1 MGFSEL
7 DYAIVLAYLIG
18 VAIFGVLSGG
28 KQTSTRDYFL
38 GSQRIP
44 WWAICFAIVATE
56 TSALTFISIPGLAY
70 LTNLNFLQI
79 TFGYIIG
86 RIVISFLLLPAY
98 FKGELVTAY
107 ALLTK
112 RFGDRTRNLASI
124 VFLVTRTAAT
134 GVRLYATAIPLAI
147 ILRGYQVFTGMPN
160 EWVYIISIVVI
171 TGFTFI
177 YTYTGGIRAVIWTDV
192 IQMFI
197 YLGGAAVAVIVLLG
211 KLPSGWETVVSAA
224 SSHDKLQ
231 ILYGGFEKSL
241 SQFFKTDYNFLASI
255 IGGAF
260 LSMASHGAD
269 QLIVQRLLATNS
281 LKNSQKAL
289 IGSGFIVM
297 LQFLFFLL
305 VGVMLY
311 AFYQG
316 RPFSKGDEVFP
327 AFIIHELPSGISG
340 LIIAGL
346 FASAM
351 GALSGSINSL
361 ASSTLMDLYK
371 PYLGKHS
378 SPEKDLR
385 LSKLFSIFW
394 TLALM
399 GTAFLFIMQTSE
411 AVVEVALQIA
421 SITYGGL
428 LGTFFLGVLFKKPK
442 EIDAITGFLAGIA
455 ILVFLFID
463 RSIAWTW
470 WTFIGCT
477 TTLLV
482 GNASAILRKRKL

>member
-1 MGFSEL
+1 MGFTAL
-7 DYAIVLAYLIG
+7 DYVIVLVYLIG

-70 LTNLNFLQI
+70 TTNLNFLQI
-79 TFGYIIG
+79 TFGYILG
-86 RIVISFLLLPAY
+86 RIVIAFLLLPFY

-124 VFLVTRTAAT
+124 VFLFTRTTAT

-147 ILRGYQVFTGMPN
+147 ILCGYQMFMGLSN
-160 EWVYIISIVVI
+160 ESVYVISIVVI
-171 TGFTFI
+171 TGFTFL
-177 YTYTGGIRAVIWTDV
+177 YTYTGGMRAVIWTDV

-197 YLGGAAVAVIVLLG
+197 YLGGAAVAMVVLLS
-211 KLPSGWETVVSAA
+211 KLPNGWESVVAA
-224 SSHDKLQ
+224 AEPHHKFQ
-231 ILYGGFEKSL
+231 IFYSGFEGSL
-241 SQFFKTDYNFLASI
+241 AQFFKVDYNFFSSV

-305 VGVMLY
+305 IGVTLY

-316 RPFSKGDEVFP
+316 KPFGRGDEVFP
-327 AFIIHELPSGISG
+327 AFIIHELPTGISG

-361 ASSTLMDLYK
+361 ASSTLIDLYK
-371 PYLGKHS
+371 PYFGKHS
-378 SPEKDLR
+378 SPERDLH
-385 LSKLFSIFW
+385 LSKVFSIVW
-394 TLALM
+394 TIALM
-399 GTAFLFIMQTSE
+399 GTAFLFIMQTSQ
-411 AVVEVALQIA
+411 AVVEIALKIA

-428 LGTFFLGVLFKKPK
+428 LGTFFLGILFKKPK
-442 EIDAITGFLAGIA
+442 EIDAIVGFLAGVA

-470 WTFIGCT
+470 WTFIGCAT
-477 TTLLV
+477 TIIV
-482 GNASAILRKRKL
+482 GNLMVAVRKKM

>member
-1 MGFSEL
+1 MGFTAI
-7 DYAIVLAYLIG
+7 DYVIVLIYLIG

-70 LTNLNFLQI
+70 MTNLNFLQI
-79 TFGYIIG
+79 TFGYILG
-86 RIVISFLLLPAY
+86 RIAIAFLLLPSY

-112 RFGDRTRNLASI
+112 RFGNRTRNLASI
-124 VFLVTRTAAT
+124 VFLFTRTAAT

-147 ILRGYQVFTGMPN
+147 IFRGYQIFTGLSN
-160 EWVYIISIVVI
+160 ESVYVISIVVI

-177 YTYTGGIRAVIWTDV
+177 YTYTGGMRAVIWTDV

-197 YLGGAAVAVIVLLG
+197 YLGGATVAVFVLLS
-211 KLPSGWETVVSAA
+211 KLPNGWESVVAQAA
-224 SSHDKLQ
+224 PNHKFQ
-231 ILYGGFEKSL
+231 IFYGGFEKSL
-241 SQFFKTDYNFLASI
+241 KEFFRVDYNFLSSV

-305 VGVMLY
+305 IGVVLY

-316 RPFSKGDEVFP
+316 KPFTRGDEVFP
-327 AFIIHELPSGISG
+327 DFIIHELPTGISG
-340 LIIAGL
+340 VIIAGL

-361 ASSTLMDLYK
+361 ASSTLIDLYK

-378 SPEKDLR
+378 NPEHDLH
-385 LSKLFSIFW
+385 LSRVFSIVW
-394 TLALM
+394 TIALM
-399 GTAFLFIMQTSE
+399 GTAFLFIMQTSQ
-411 AVVEVALQIA
+411 AVVEIALKIA

-428 LGTFFLGVLFKKPK
+428 LGTFFLGILFKKPK
-442 EIDAITGFLAGIA
+442 ETDAIVGFLAGIA

-463 RSIAWTW
+463 KNIAWTW
-470 WTFIGCT
+470 WTFIGCAT
-477 TTLLV
+477 TILV
-482 GNASAILRKRKL
+482 GNLTAAVRKEI

>member
-1 MGFSEL
+1 MGFTTL
-7 DYAIVLAYLIG
+7 DYAIVLVYLIG
-18 VAIFGVLSGG
+18 VAIFGVVSGG

-70 LTNLNFLQI
+70 TTNLNFLQI
-79 TFGYIIG
+79 TFGYILG
-86 RIVISFLLLPAY
+86 RIVIAFLLLPFY

-124 VFLVTRTAAT
+124 VFLFTRTAAT

-147 ILRGYQVFTGMPN
+147 ILCGYQMFMGLSN
-160 EWVYIISIVVI
+160 ESVYVISIVLI
-171 TGFTFI
+171 TGFTFV
-177 YTYTGGIRAVIWTDV
+177 YTYTGGMRAVIWTDV

-197 YLGGAAVAVIVLLG
+197 YLGGAAVALVVLLN
-211 KLPSGWETVVSAA
+211 KLPNGWESVVAA
-224 SSHDKLQ
+224 AGPHQKFQ
-231 ILYGGFEKSL
+231 IFYSGFERSL
-241 SQFFKTDYNFLASI
+241 AEFFKVDYNFLSSV

-305 VGVMLY
+305 IGVTLY

-316 RPFSKGDEVFP
+316 KPFGRGDEVFP
-327 AFIIHELPSGISG
+327 AFIVRELPTGISG
-340 LIIAGL
+340 LIITGL

-361 ASSTLMDLYK
+361 ASSTLIDLYK
-371 PYLGKHS
+371 PYFGKHS
-378 SPEKDLR
+378 SPERDLR
-385 LSKLFSIFW
+385 LSKVFSIVW
-394 TLALM
+394 TIALM
-399 GTAFLFIMQTSE
+399 GTAFLFIMQTSQ
-411 AVVEVALQIA
+411 AVVEIALKIA

-428 LGTFFLGVLFKKPK
+428 LGTFFLGILFKKPK
-442 EIDAITGFLAGIA
+442 EIDAIVGFVAGVA

-463 RSIAWTW
+463 KSIAWTW
-470 WTFIGCT
+470 WTFIGCAT
-477 TTLLV
+477 TIIV
-482 GNASAILRKRKL
+482 GNLSAMVRKEM